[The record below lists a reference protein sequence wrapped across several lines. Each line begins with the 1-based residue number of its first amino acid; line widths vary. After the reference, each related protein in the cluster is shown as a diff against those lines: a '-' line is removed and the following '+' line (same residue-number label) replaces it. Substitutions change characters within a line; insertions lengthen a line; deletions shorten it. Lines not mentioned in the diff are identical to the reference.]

1 VLAGI
6 SKDSFPQGFY
16 QPIIGGVFQAF
27 EATVQKSHQNTV
39 VKLGGTV
46 KFFETKE
53 FNTNDI
59 LDNTEIVVGWKML
72 GQSIARS
79 ENRVY
84 YNPDNSVSIQ
94 FETPVVEEI
103 AVTEQIA
110 A

>member
-1 VLAGI
+1 
-6 SKDSFPQGFY
+6 
-16 QPIIGGVFQAF
+16 
-27 EATVQKSHQNTV
+27 
-39 VKLGGTV
+39 
-46 KFFETKE
+46 
-53 FNTNDI
+53 
-59 LDNTEIVVGWKML
+59 ML